1 MEQSKLGKR
10 INEVRKSRGL
20 TADKL
25 SELCNI
31 NATYLRQIEGGT
43 KVPSMPIFVS
53 LCQQLRVSPN
63 YLLKDTLSDNEY
75 SDITELAQLLDTAS
89 PSQIRLATAMI
100 KSALEVIGD

>member
-1 MEQSKLGKR
+1 MGKR

-53 LCQQLRVSPN
+53 LCQQLRISPN